1 MCRAGAEQDSKDSTP
16 RLSRRVVVTPWE
28 PEQEAMLKPPKPL
41 FTPETQAIIYGMQ
54 PRACQGML
62 DFDLLFTEDTFCCG
76 YGVPLQRQPQAEVLL
91 WPQGDNA
98 PGVQGLG

>member
-1 MCRAGAEQDSKDSTP
+1 MSPSSSQSSLSGAEQDSKDSTP

-62 DFDLLFTEDTFCCG
+62 DFDHCCSRKTPSVAAMVYPFRYLCVNQYDHFIG
-76 YGVPLQRQPQAEVLL
+76 
-91 WPQGDNA
+91 
-98 PGVQGLG
+98 